1 MKRWFGSE
9 YTNCPNC
16 DLPDEDSRHLLHCTD
31 AGRYALYRSEVD
43 KVVSWLQQHHTDPE
57 LAGVISAY
65 LYGRGNTTLCSLPRL
80 SPEIHAF
87 AFSQDLIGWE
97 NFMLGMIS
105 QQIRRVQY
113 THLLTTSSMLTVD
126 DWMKQLIGQLLHIV
140 HGQWIYR
147 NISKYHDKIGS
158 IRKADRR
165 LLLLEIDRLMHLD
178 KSEVPEESQF
188 LLEVDFARL
197 RTGDLTSQH
206 YWVES
211 IKAALA
217 ARSRKTFLQRRRA
230 ASSGRRPA
238 PAEPPI
244 PFGRD
249 DDITQTLGGDLKRRH
264 SGAGSIQDK
273 TNKRQKKPD

>member
-16 DLPDEDSRHLLHCTD
+16 DMPDEDSRHLLHCTD

-65 LYGRGNTTLCSLPRL
+65 LHGRGNTTLCSLPRL
-80 SPEIHAF
+80 SPEIQAF

-113 THLLTTSSMLTVD
+113 AHLLTTSSMLTVD

-158 IRKADRR
+158 IR
-165 LLLLEIDRLMHLD
+165 
-178 KSEVPEESQF
+178 
-188 LLEVDFARL
+188 
-197 RTGDLTSQH
+197 
-206 YWVES
+206 
-211 IKAALA
+211 
-217 ARSRKTFLQRRRA
+217 RA
-230 ASSGRRPA
+230 
-238 PAEPPI
+238 E
-244 PFGRD
+244 
-249 DDITQTLGGDLKRRH
+249 
-264 SGAGSIQDK
+264 
-273 TNKRQKKPD
+273 